1 MKKLFIFFSLFIFHL
16 SLVNAQV
23 PVNTPPGKDTTHL
36 ATHPADTSV
45 HAPVVVT
52 PVLPMPDTSVHI
64 YAPAAVQNT
73 ENKIY
78 QYQHYNHGTSPGYR
92 VQINFSQEKN
102 VVDKMQADFAG
113 KHPGVPAYV
122 SYKQPYFRI
131 SVGDFRTRLQAVDF
145 LEKIRKDYPGA
156 FVVAD
161 KIEPPPLQ

>member
-1 MKKLFIFFSLFIFHL
+1 MKKLVTFSCL
-16 SLVNAQV
+16 SVSVGAIAQV
-23 PVNTPPGKDTTHL
+23 NDTAKMTHI
-36 ATHPADTSV
+36 DTSV
-45 HAPVVVT
+45 HTPMVVVI
-52 PVLPMPDTSVHI
+52 PVQPMPDTSVHI

-78 QYQHYNHGTSPGYR
+78 QYQRYNHGTFPGFR

-102 VVDKMQADFAG
+102 AVDKMQSDFAG
-113 KHPGVPAYV
+113 RYPSVPAYIT
-122 SYKQPYFRI
+122 YKQPYFRI
-131 SVGDFRTRLQAVDF
+131 SVGDFRNRLQAVDF